1 MSPIFKPTPR
11 FHGLLTLGFLVLALL
26 VGLLGIAMK
35 DAIAALFYVLMI
47 AVGLPLIVY
56 LFCGKCACRGERCL
70 MLLPGR
76 LSMRLPARKTDAYTR
91 ADLAGILATLVLL
104 AAFPIYWLWQTKP
117 LLALFAVLGMAAHAE
132 VLAVV
137 CKACENDRCPVN
149 RRFRRR
155 MEPPVTRSPG

>member
-1 MSPIFKPTPR
+1 MSPIFRLSPR

-26 VGLLGIAMK
+26 TGLLGIALK
-35 DAIAALFYVLMI
+35 DATAALFYALMV

-70 MLLPGR
+70 MLFPGR
-76 LSMRLPARKTDAYTR
+76 LSLRLPARRTDAYTK
-91 ADLAGILATLVLL
+91 ADFAGILGTLVLL
-104 AAFPIYWLWQTKP
+104 GAFPIYWLWQTKT
-117 LLALFAVLGMAAHAE
+117 LLVLFAVLGMAAHVE

-149 RRFRRR
+149 RRFRRKGK
-155 MEPPVTRSPG
+155 PPVTRSPG